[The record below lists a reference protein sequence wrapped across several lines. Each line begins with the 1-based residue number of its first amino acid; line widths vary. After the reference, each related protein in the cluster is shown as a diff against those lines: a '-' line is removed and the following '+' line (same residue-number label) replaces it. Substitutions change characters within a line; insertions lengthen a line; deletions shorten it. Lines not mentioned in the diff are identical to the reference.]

1 MELARQL
8 ADAARGGI
16 KAQRAI
22 IDQHNRDAYDRTAP
36 GSPRPA
42 VVKGT
47 NGLRGEELAR
57 AQEEERRAK
66 ANIDAIASRAKEA
79 VRAGMADPMPDEV
92 QRVFDGWRLR
102 EPREDEVRAVAERY
116 GSNLQ
121 AARGCNAWF
130 ERIGSK
136 VRVRHSLDAAA
147 DAIDSAASWAKATV
161 HHSVTGSGY
170 YDHMDDE
177 LDASIAKCLQEG
189 KVEGGFE
196 VGVSGSGTG
205 IFNQM
210 LRASRGGNADS

>member
-36 GSPRPA
+36 GSPRPEIA
-42 VVKGT
+42 RGT
-47 NGLRGEELAR
+47 RDLRGEELSR
-57 AQEEERRAK
+57 AQAEEERAK
-66 ANIDAIASRAKEA
+66 ANIDAIASRAKKD
-79 VRAGMADPMPDEV
+79 VRAGMAVPMPADA
-92 QRVFDGWRLR
+92 QRIVDGWQSR
-102 EPREDEVRAVAERY
+102 EPSEDEVTAFGEAY

-121 AARGCNAWF
+121 AARAANAQF
-130 ERIGSK
+130 ERIGSRL
-136 VRVRHSLDAAA
+136 RVRHSLDAAA
-147 DAIDSAASWAKATV
+147 DAIDSAASWAKVTV
-161 HHSVTGSGY
+161 HHSVTGSGF

>member
-1 MELARQL
+1 MELAKQL

-42 VVKGT
+42 IARGT
-47 NGLRGEELAR
+47 RDLRGEESAR
-57 AQEEERRAK
+57 AQEEESRAW
-66 ANIDAIASRAKEA
+66 ANIDAIARRAKEA
-79 VRAGMADPMPDEV
+79 VRAGMADPMPANV

-102 EPREDEVRAVAERY
+102 EPREDEVSAVAERY

-136 VRVRHSLDAAA
+136 LRVRHSLDAAA
-147 DAIDSAASWAKATV
+147 DAIDKAASWAKTTV
-161 HHSVTGSGY
+161 HYSVAGSAY

-189 KVEGGFE
+189 KVEGEFE
-196 VGVSGSGTG
+196 VGEPENGTG
-205 IFNQM
+205 FFNQAQ
-210 LRASRGGNADS
+210 RASRHES